1 MPPEQQVLAEQ
12 VLQGGV
18 PAVRQAI
25 AQQNTGNREKGLP
38 EVQGDELVAL
48 AERLLPQLKAAEWQ
62 DRADAAI
69 AVLEELDLR
78 DLRSVVV
85 AADSGA
91 RDEESRAIA
100 ATLRDA
106 LSRRVESEHR
116 EWLDELAATLSEGR
130 VVRALRLSSRPPKA
144 GVPLPP
150 ELGTRLKDAAA
161 AALSS
166 DAFSDRWATVLDALA
181 FSPVRVAVIPVGVP
195 DPLTDEFK
203 AAVAP
208 YVSRVPHIAELLG
221 IDPATAPKPPKRTRP
236 GAAKPGGPTKPGGP
250 AKPGGGRPPKSDAP
264 KADTPKA
271 DTPVESFEEAE
282 AVVEPLVA
290 AEAAIET
297 EAVAEAEPAVEV
309 GAESE
314 VEVETEAE
322 AEAEAPVGSATVVE
336 EVDQVAGTDESPA

>member
-1 MPPEQQVLAEQ
+1 M
-12 VLQGGV
+12 LQGGV

-25 AQQNTGNREKGLP
+25 AQQNAGNREKGLP

-62 DRADAAI
+62 DRADAAV

-91 RDEESRAIA
+91 RDEESRATA
-100 ATLRDA
+100 ATLREA
-106 LSRRVESEHR
+106 LTRRVESEHR
-116 EWLDELAATLSEGR
+116 EWLDELAATLAEGR

-161 AALSS
+161 AALSA
-166 DAFSDRWATVLDALA
+166 DAFADRWATVLDALA
-181 FSPVRVAVIPVGVP
+181 FSPVRVAVVPVGVP
-195 DPLTDEFK
+195 EPITDEFK

-208 YVSRVPHIAELLG
+208 YVARVPHIAELLG

-236 GAAKPGGPTKPGGP
+236 GAPKAAGA
-250 AKPGGGRPPKSDAP
+250 AKPGGGRAPKPEAEAP
-264 KADTPKA
+264 KAEP
-271 DTPVESFEEAE
+271 EAE
-282 AVVEPLVA
+282 VEPV
-290 AEAAIET
+290 
-297 EAVAEAEPAVEV
+297 V
-309 GAESE
+309 E
-314 VEVETEAE
+314 VEVEVEVE
-322 AEAEAPVGSATVVE
+322 SAAASVVE
-336 EVDQVAGTDESPA
+336 EPVVEEPEQVVGADEPTT